1 MQLYQ
6 LALWHGY
13 GLHLQQF
20 TSVKITDI
28 TDVDHFMACFFSEG
42 FDADQDAFAMKVGCG
57 VEWVQCVSVY
67 DTFDCLI
74 FFLCLHLIPDIKSL
88 LYICLCV

>member
-6 LALWHGY
+6 LALWQGY
-13 GLHLQQF
+13 SLHLQQF

-42 FDADQDAFAMKVGCG
+42 FDADQDTFVMKVDCG
-57 VEWVQCVSVY
+57 VECAQLVSADV
-67 DTFDCLI
+67 
-74 FFLCLHLIPDIKSL
+74 
-88 LYICLCV
+88 